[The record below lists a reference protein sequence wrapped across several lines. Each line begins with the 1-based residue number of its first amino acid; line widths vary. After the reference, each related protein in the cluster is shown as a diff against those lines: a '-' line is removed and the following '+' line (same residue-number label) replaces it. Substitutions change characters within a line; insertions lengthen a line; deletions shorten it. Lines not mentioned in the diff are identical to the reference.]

1 MTKKIALLGS
11 TGSIGTQTLDIV
23 KMHQDKFEIKVLAA
37 GRNIDLLEEQI
48 REFHPKMAVIGSKED
63 QHRLK
68 SRLNTTTRI
77 LCGFEGIEEAINE
90 GDVDLVLN
98 ALVGS
103 KGLGPTC
110 QAIQAGKDVAL
121 ANKESLVSGGQ
132 LVMSLAEKH
141 NVSIIPVDSEHSAI
155 FQCLHGEKKQWLKKI
170 ILTAS
175 GGPFREMKK
184 SQIRMMGVKEALNHP
199 NWSMGNKITID
210 SATMMN
216 KGLEIIE
223 AAWLFNV
230 SLTEIDV
237 VVHPQ
242 SIIHSM
248 VEFQDTSVIAQLGLP
263 DMRVPIQY
271 ALSYPERL
279 VNTLPSLSLT
289 EIHTLTFEP
298 IDENKFPCIRLA
310 KEAQKI
316 GMTMPC
322 VLTKANDLL
331 VEAFL
336 YDKIGF
342 YELSDKIETLMNEH
356 HPYEYHSMDDLL
368 EVEAWVESTLRV

>member
-23 KMHQDKFEIKVLAA
+23 KMHQDKFEIAVLAA
-37 GRNIDLLEEQI
+37 GRNIDLLEQQI
-48 REFHPKMAVIGSKED
+48 IEFQPKIAVIASKED

-68 SRLNTTTRI
+68 SRLNTTTQI
-77 LCGFEGIEEAINE
+77 LCGFEGVEEAINE
-90 GDVDLVLN
+90 GNVDLVLN

-110 QAIQAGKDVAL
+110 QAIKAGKDVAL

-132 LVMSLAEKH
+132 LVMSLAKKH

-155 FQCLHGEKKQWLKKI
+155 FQCLQGERKQWLKKI

-175 GGPFREMKK
+175 GGPFREMTK
-184 SQIRMMGVKEALNHP
+184 SQIETMGVKEALNHP

-230 SLTEIDV
+230 SLSEIDV

-279 VNTLPSLSLT
+279 VNKLPSLSLT
-289 EIHTLTFEP
+289 DIHTLTFEP

-310 KEAQKI
+310 KEAQSI
-316 GMTMPC
+316 GKTMPC
-322 VLTKANDLL
+322 VLTKANDML

-336 YDKIGF
+336 YKKIGF
-342 YELSDKIETLMNEH
+342 YELSDKIERLMNKH
-356 HPYEYHSMDDLL
+356 HPYEYHSMEDLL
-368 EVEAWVESTLRV
+368 EVEAWVESTLCV